1 MLALYYTR
9 YESPLGEILLLANE
23 QALTGV
29 WLPGQQPD
37 TGQLAQAVKQDRAPV
52 LVQGCAWLD
61 RYFCGRRPTPQEL
74 PIDPPGSDFRRRVWK
89 RLCSIPYGHLETYG
103 QIARE
108 MSEPGGGK
116 MSAQAVGGAV
126 GHNPIS
132 LIIPCHRVVGAQ
144 GNLVGY
150 NGGLAL
156 KRRLLKYEG
165 VDVRQLHDPKPRGPS
180 PKASRHEQ

>member
-61 RYFCGRRPTPQEL
+61 R
-74 PIDPPGSDFRRRVWK
+74 
-89 RLCSIPYGHLETYG
+89 
-103 QIARE
+103 
-108 MSEPGGGK
+108 
-116 MSAQAVGGAV
+116 
-126 GHNPIS
+126 
-132 LIIPCHRVVGAQ
+132 
-144 GNLVGY
+144 
-150 NGGLAL
+150 
-156 KRRLLKYEG
+156 
-165 VDVRQLHDPKPRGPS
+165 
-180 PKASRHEQ
+180 